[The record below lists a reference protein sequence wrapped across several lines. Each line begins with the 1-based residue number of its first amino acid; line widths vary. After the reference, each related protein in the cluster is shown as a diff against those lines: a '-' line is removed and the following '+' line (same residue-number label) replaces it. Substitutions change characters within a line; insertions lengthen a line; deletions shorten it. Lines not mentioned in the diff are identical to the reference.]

1 MSHQG
6 LNYLAQFGWSFNPHS
21 DPFPRPRRK
30 LKEVHKRLNEL
41 RELVQYYEQ
50 TSDMMVDAV
59 NENVKE
65 DEEDEDEAEEGTED
79 GSMFEAMFD
88 SEQENR
94 QSVTNIRCLSFRC
107 TQEIAGCPGHSIKS
121 LNSLF
126 AFCLS
131 RNLQLGGNW
140 ADLNRGANR
149 RGARAVAAT
158 STNNRNG
165 RLNTER
171 EINNRSAANLRSL
184 NIPSA
189 IGQPPHRSWH
199 AGQPW
204 NALTLV
210 QYSED
215 VTLVFVFF

>member
-1 MSHQG
+1 MSHKG
-6 LNYLAQFGWSFNPHS
+6 LNYLAPFRRSFNPHS
-21 DPFPRPRRK
+21 DPFLCPHRK

-65 DEEDEDEAEEGTED
+65 DEEEEDEEEEEGTED

-94 QSVTNIRCLSFRC
+94 QSVTNIRCLSFQC
-107 TQEIAGCPGHSIKS
+107 TQDVAICSDHTITELVLCIRSH
-121 LNSLF
+121 
-126 AFCLS
+126 
-131 RNLQLGGNW
+131 RNLQLSGNW
-140 ADLNRGANR
+140 ADLNSGSNR
-149 RGARAVAAT
+149 RSTRATAAT
-158 STNNRNG
+158 TNNRNG

-189 IGQPPHRSWH
+189 IGGAP
-199 AGQPW
+199 
-204 NALTLV
+204 TLKLARWP
-210 QYSED
+210 
-215 VTLVFVFF
+215 TLKCFDL

>member
-1 MSHQG
+1 MSQQG
-6 LNYLAQFGWSFNPHS
+6 LNYLAPFSRSFNPHS
-21 DPFPRPRRK
+21 EPLLRPHRK

-65 DEEDEDEAEEGTED
+65 DEEEVEDEEEEEGTED

-94 QSVTNIRCLSFRC
+94 HSVTNIRCLSFPRLKLLPFAPV
-107 TQEIAGCPGHSIKS
+107 TVGSLKS
-121 LNSLF
+121 FF
-126 AFCLS
+126 AFGLY
-131 RNLQLGGNW
+131 RNLHLSGNW
-140 ADLNRGANR
+140 ADLNSGSNR
-149 RGARAVAAT
+149 RSTRVTAAT
-158 STNNRNG
+158 TNNRNG

-189 IGQPPHRSWH
+189 IGAAPRPTTFKCFDR
-199 AGQPW
+199 
-204 NALTLV
+204 
-210 QYSED
+210 
-215 VTLVFVFF
+215 